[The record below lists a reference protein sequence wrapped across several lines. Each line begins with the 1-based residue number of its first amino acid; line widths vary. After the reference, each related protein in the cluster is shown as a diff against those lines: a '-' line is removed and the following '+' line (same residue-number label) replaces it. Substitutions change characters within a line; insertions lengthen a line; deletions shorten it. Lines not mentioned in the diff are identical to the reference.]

1 MKTLSFKFEQFNNY
15 KTTKTINKGEKNE
28 RKETNERLEIVTFET
43 QGNLCLDG
51 KADNLQRTINFC
63 SELFKLLDVMQQ
75 SNKAIYVN
83 GQKFRPSK
91 EFNLYAIIDG
101 KEHCLNYSNLIQF
114 DSVGFKISNPTLR
127 KDKNTG
133 AETLNT
139 NSRKAFALQV
149 WQLLQGAENKTQ
161 LMNKSNISKISTNA
175 QTSAQHLIA

>member
-1 MKTLSFKFEQFNNY
+1 MKTLTFKFEQFNTY

-43 QGNLCLDG
+43 QGNLSLDG

-63 SELFKLLDVMQQ
+63 SELFKLLDVHIQ
-75 SNKAIYVN
+75 SGKAIHVN
-83 GQKFRPSK
+83 GQKFRPTK
-91 EFNLYAIIDG
+91 DFNLYAIIDG
-101 KEHCLNYSNLIQF
+101 KEHMLNYSNLIQF
-114 DSVGFKISNPTLR
+114 DNVAFKLSSPTLR
-127 KDKNTG
+127 KDKKTG
-133 AETLNT
+133 AEILNT

-175 QTSAQHLIA
+175 QTSAQYLLS